1 MIPDRLILAT
11 ANPGKIA
18 ELGALVA
25 EWGPVGTQGL
35 DTLPAVVLPPEGEAS
50 YAENA
55 IAKARAVAL
64 ASGLPALGDDS
75 GLEVDALG
83 GAPGV
88 LSARL
93 ATTDGERI
101 ATLLA
106 RLANAS
112 DRRACFRCVVALA
125 WPDGR
130 VETAEGAC
138 AGAIVEVPVG
148 RGGFGYDPIF
158 LADELGHTFAEATA
172 AEKARVSHRARA
184 VRALGRDLASG
195 GSAALRHPRGTC

>member
-1 MIPDRLILAT
+1 MIPDRLVLAT

-18 ELGALVA
+18 ELAALVE
-25 EWGPVGTQGL
+25 EWGPVETQGL
-35 DTLPAVVLPPEGEAS
+35 DTLAGVVLPPEGETS

-55 IAKARAVAL
+55 VAKARAVAL
-64 ASGLPALGDDS
+64 ASGLPALADDS

-93 ATTDGERI
+93 AATDGERI

-112 DRRACFRCVVALA
+112 DRRARFRCVVALA

-138 AGAIVEVPVG
+138 AGVIAESPVG

-184 VRALGRDLASG
+184 VRALGRHLAFIPP
-195 GSAALRHPRGTC
+195 ALRHPRGTC